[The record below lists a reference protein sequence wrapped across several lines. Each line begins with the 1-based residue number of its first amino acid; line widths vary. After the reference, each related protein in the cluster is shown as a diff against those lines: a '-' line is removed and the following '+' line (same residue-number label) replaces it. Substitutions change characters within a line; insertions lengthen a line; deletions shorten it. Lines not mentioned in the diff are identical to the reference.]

1 MYKYHKLEALNI
13 HSWKSIKCHCARAYK
28 YFAIVLFIGYSIKIK
43 YVYHFRWN
51 LMFYL
56 FWMEAGMETW
66 YYHWKILKRI
76 IKVHDQNAPHI
87 NGVDKY
93 NERINNINYT
103 LVCFE
108 LVFIFMFFN
117 SSTAS
122 SRHFSKATDSLCS
135 VKTLKYNTIIRNI
148 IHESMLYVF
157 TIRNIP

>member
-1 MYKYHKLEALNI
+1 M
-13 HSWKSIKCHCARAYK
+13 
-28 YFAIVLFIGYSIKIK
+28 
-43 YVYHFRWN
+43 
-51 LMFYL
+51 
-56 FWMEAGMETW
+56 
-66 YYHWKILKRI
+66 
-76 IKVHDQNAPHI
+76 HDQNAPHI
-87 NGVDKY
+87 NEVDKY

-108 LVFIFMFFN
+108 LVFFYFYVVQL
-117 SSTAS
+117 TS